1 MNISIFVFGNDKF
14 IATLPKQIRDTKAY
28 CIEMITN
35 LRQAVSQIQNFPPDV
50 ILVQAN
56 QDGSMELCSWLKE
69 QTKLS
74 WIYCILLEDR
84 PQFLKIR
91 AQQDRKSEFDIT
103 CAALKQGAD
112 AHIWY
117 GLREDASQ
125 DNTDNSESEI
135 SHSLLLAQLNVGL
148 RKANK
153 YRDLVRLSTVALADS
168 LTEFN
173 NRRALESD
181 LPKQIEKAR
190 ANNKPLSL
198 IILDVDYFKQ
208 VNDNYGHLVGDRI
221 LQLLCAR
228 LRNNLRYKDVPF
240 RYGGEEFVILLSDT
254 TSEEAYKVACRLN
267 QLVSKEPFSL
277 ARNLAIDIT
286 ISLGIAG
293 LRDEDDLNGLSL
305 LDRADR
311 YLLQAKSSGRNRV
324 IFNGN
329 GISNS
334 QTSPLKIISPL
345 NAQR

>member
-14 IATLPKQIRDTKAY
+14 IATLPKQIRDTKTY

-35 LRQAVSQIQNFPPDV
+35 LKQAVYQIQNFPPDV
-50 ILVQAN
+50 ILVQAS
-56 QDGSMELCSWLKE
+56 QDGSMELCNWLKE

-103 CAALKQGAD
+103 CAALRQGAD

-117 GLREDASQ
+117 ALKEDTSQ
-125 DNTDNSESEI
+125 DNTDNSESKI
-135 SHSLLLAQLNVGL
+135 SHCLLLAQLTVGL
-148 RKANK
+148 RKAHK

-181 LPKQIEKAR
+181 LPKQIDKAR
-190 ANNKPLSL
+190 ANNEPLSL

-221 LQLLCAR
+221 LQLLSAR
-228 LRNNLRYKDVPF
+228 LRNNLRYQDIPF

-254 TSEEAYKVACRLN
+254 TREEAYKVASRLN
-267 QLVSKEPFSL
+267 QLVSKEPFSVD
-277 ARNLAIDIT
+277 RNLAINIT

-293 LRDEDDLNGLSL
+293 LQKEDDPNGLSL

-334 QTSPLKIISPL
+334 QTSPLKIASFL
-345 NAQR
+345 NSQR